1 MRKPRQSQKEIWR
14 SFLASVI
21 FAFGG
26 CMMYYFFMNG
36 YTAIYTDI
44 SERGYA
50 YLVFSFFAIMLLH
63 ETYYYWL
70 HRLIHIPGIYERVH
84 LTHHDSIVTS
94 VWTSFSFHPIES
106 FLQTIFVPIVI
117 CFVPVHIGVVMLLL
131 IVMTVSATI
140 NHLDIEIYPRNFNKN
155 FIGKWL
161 IGATHHSLHH
171 SEFITNYGL
180 YFTFW
185 DRWMKTESKN
195 FDTVFEKVTSAPEN
209 TSNI

>member
-1 MRKPRQSQKEIWR
+1 
-14 SFLASVI
+14 
-21 FAFGG
+21 
-26 CMMYYFFMNG
+26 MMYYFFMNG
-36 YTAIYTDI
+36 YTAIYTDVL
-44 SERGYA
+44 ERGIA
-50 YLVFSFFAIMLLH
+50 YLIFSFFFIMILH

-106 FLQTIFVPIVI
+106 FLQTIFIPIVI

-140 NHLDIEIYPRNFNKN
+140 NHLDVEIYPRNFNRN

-185 DRWMKTESKN
+185 DRWMHTESKN
-195 FDTVFEKVTSAPEN
+195 FDTVFEKVTSGASKKN
-209 TSNI
+209 D

>member
-1 MRKPRQSQKEIWR
+1 MELNG
-14 SFLASVI
+14 FL
-21 FAFGG
+21 
-26 CMMYYFFMNG
+26 
-36 YTAIYTDI
+36 
-44 SERGYA
+44 
-50 YLVFSFFAIMLLH
+50 
-63 ETYYYWL
+63 
-70 HRLIHIPGIYERVH
+70 
-84 LTHHDSIVTS
+84 
-94 VWTSFSFHPIES
+94 
-106 FLQTIFVPIVI
+106 
-117 CFVPVHIGVVMLLL
+117 
-131 IVMTVSATI
+131 